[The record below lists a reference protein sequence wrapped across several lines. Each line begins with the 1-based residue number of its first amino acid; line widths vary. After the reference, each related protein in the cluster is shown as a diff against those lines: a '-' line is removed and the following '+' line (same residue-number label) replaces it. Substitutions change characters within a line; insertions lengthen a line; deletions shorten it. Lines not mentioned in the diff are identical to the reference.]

1 LRVRSRGPCQIA
13 ACAFVPCSGGGG
25 GSGAGGAV
33 CVFSRM
39 ASG

>member
-1 LRVRSRGPCQIA
+1 LRVRSRGRCQIA

-25 GSGAGGAV
+25 GAV